1 MSTYDVILPPLKGDI
16 AKKFWQ
22 AYHASGITQ
31 EAIDKANKSRERIAK
46 QGFKPNKWLEA
57 FFVKGVLLITD
68 VGRRTNRY
76 W

>member
-1 MSTYDVILPPLKGDI
+1 MKGNGIICMKDKRKKRRCDKMSTYDVILPPLKGDI

-46 QGFKPNKWLEA
+46 QGFKPNK
-57 FFVKGVLLITD
+57 
-68 VGRRTNRY
+68 
-76 W
+76 

>member
-22 AYHASGITQ
+22 AYHASVITQ

-46 QGFKPNKWLEA
+46 QGFKPNK
-57 FFVKGVLLITD
+57 
-68 VGRRTNRY
+68 
-76 W
+76 

>member
-57 FFVKGVLLITD
+57 FFCERSFTD
-68 VGRRTNRY
+68 NLC
-76 W
+76 WKKNE